1 MLERLPSMTSE
12 PALEPASSLRNLI
25 IGHPA

>member
-12 PALEPASSLRNLI
+12 PAFKPASSLRNLI